1 MAYLFAVK
9 QVDMKNFCIMTLCLT
24 YTSILFA
31 QSIQG
36 KLIDQ
41 YTKAPIPFVN
51 IGILGKNIGTVS
63 DDEGNFT
70 LEVPKTGWSASDTLR
85 FSSIGY
91 QSVDFIM
98 LHEKELS
105 KVIYLKPIILSLPTV
120 VINPK
125 KFKRP
130 KVLGHRNNSPKMI
143 FYFQSNRLGTELC
156 NLIEVKKGSY
166 HLKKAHFNI
175 AQNKFGLL
183 VFRVHV
189 YENEGGKPGKNLLPK
204 ELIVSTDLKNGTLSV
219 DLAPHNL
226 IVEHDFFIGLEW
238 VKTLSKGNISK
249 DLQFCIGLG
258 QAGGIF
264 SKTTSQ
270 AYWKAQDQQKFG
282 FRAHLG
288 FYVEAVAE

>member
-1 MAYLFAVK
+1 MSLIKTYHLIPAF
-9 QVDMKNFCIMTLCLT
+9 II
-24 YTSILFA
+24 YTSILCA
-31 QSIQG
+31 QNIQG

-41 YTKAPIPFVN
+41 NTKAPIPFAN

-91 QSVDFIM
+91 QSVDFMM
-98 LHEKELS
+98 LHEKDLP
-105 KVIYLKPIILSLPTV
+105 KVVYLKPMILSLPTV

-143 FYFQSNRLGTELC
+143 LYFQSNRLGTELC

-166 HLKKAHFNI
+166 YLKKAHFNI

-204 ELIVSTDLKNGTLSV
+204 ELIVTTDLKSGVLSV

-226 IVEHDFFIGLEW
+226 IVEHDFFLGLEW
-238 VKTLSKGNISK
+238 VKPLNKGNISK

-270 AYWKAQDQQKFG
+270 AYWKAQDQKKFG

-288 FYVEAVAE
+288 FYVEAVED